1 MLEKRRVLQS
11 FIELQDEKIESLRKS
26 IIQAGEDILHSKDH
40 NDSYDDPV
48 KIQYNL
54 FLGSLEK
61 SLSEHEEVLA
71 KLKSMKLGDI
81 EIISFGSL
89 INLENMDTGDSN
101 MYFIICVG
109 GDTVDIDYEKI
120 TSISLKA
127 PFAKSLINKKENDEF
142 NFLGQNFRILAVQ

>member
-11 FIELQDEKIESLRKS
+11 FIELQEEKIESLRKS
-26 IIQAGEDILHSKDH
+26 IIQASEDILHSKDH
-40 NDSYDDPV
+40 NDSYDDPG

-54 FLGSLEK
+54 FLSSLEK
-61 SLSEHEEVLA
+61 SLFEHEEVLVR
-71 KLKSMKLGDI
+71 LKSMKLGNI
-81 EIISFGSL
+81 ENISFGSL
-89 INLENMDTGDSN
+89 VNLENIDTGDSK

-109 GDTVDIDYEKI
+109 GDVVDIDYKKI

-127 PFAKSLINKKENDEF
+127 PFTKFLINKKENDEF